1 MGATV
6 LIKRTKWSG
15 CHDAHLGAA
24 DQGSLQDLVL
34 TNRSRNKA
42 KKLPSETHQWIESLL
57 LNPTQ
62 RRRGTCGVVWVRSM
76 TAGLYR
82 RSSSNCLPNNL
93 WADEDCCQRPDD
105 QPHSYST
112 CTGAEIILK
121 SRWPHPSHQRSQWLA
136 SDPLIQFLNQVESF
150 HHVFEP

>member
-24 DQGSLQDLVL
+24 DQGPLQDLVL

-42 KKLPSETHQWIESLL
+42 KKLPSGTHQWIESLL

-62 RRRGTCGVVWVRSM
+62 RGRGTWGVVWVHTK

-112 CTGAEIILK
+112 CTGAEIILN
-121 SRWPHPSHQRSQWLA
+121 SHWPYPSHNRSQWLA
-136 SDPLIQFLNQVESF
+136 PDPLIQFFNQVESS
-150 HHVFEP
+150 HHVIEP

>member
-24 DQGSLQDLVL
+24 DQGLLQDLVL

-62 RRRGTCGVVWVRSM
+62 RGRGTSGVVWVHTM

-121 SRWPHPSHQRSQWLA
+121 SRWPHSSHQRSQWLA
-136 SDPLIQFLNQVESF
+136 PDPLIQFLNQVESF
-150 HHVFEP
+150 HHVIEP

>member
-15 CHDAHLGAA
+15 RHDAHRGAA

-62 RRRGTCGVVWVRSM
+62 RGRGTCGVVWVHTM

-105 QPHSYST
+105 QPHSIST
-112 CTGAEIILK
+112 GLGDEIILNNH
-121 SRWPHPSHQRSQWLA
+121 WPYPSHNRSQWLA

-150 HHVFEP
+150 HHVIEP

>member
-6 LIKRTKWSG
+6 LIKRTKRSG

-24 DQGSLQDLVL
+24 GQGPLQDLVL

-62 RRRGTCGVVWVRSM
+62 RGRGTWGVVWVHTM

-82 RSSSNCLPNNL
+82 RSSSNCLPSNL

-121 SRWPHPSHQRSQWLA
+121 SRWPHPSNQRSQWLA

-150 HHVFEP
+150 HHVIEP

>member
-24 DQGSLQDLVL
+24 DQGLLQDLVL

-42 KKLPSETHQWIESLL
+42 KKLPSGTHQWIESLL

-62 RRRGTCGVVWVRSM
+62 RGRGTWGVVWVHTM
-76 TAGLYR
+76 TAGFYR

-93 WADEDCCQRPDD
+93 WADEDCCQQWDD

-112 CTGAEIILK
+112 GLGAEIILK
-121 SRWPHPSHQRSQWLA
+121 SRWPYPSHNRSQWLA
-136 SDPLIQFLNQVESF
+136 PDPLIQFFNQVESS
-150 HHVFEP
+150 HHVIEP

>member
-6 LIKRTKWSG
+6 LINRNKRVG
-15 CHDAHLGAA
+15 RHDARRGVA
-24 DQGSLQDLVL
+24 DQGPLQDLVL

-62 RRRGTCGVVWVRSM
+62 RGRSTSGVVWVHTM

-93 WADEDCCQRPDD
+93 WADEDYCQRRDD
-105 QPHSYST
+105 QPHSNST
-112 CTGAEIILK
+112 GIGDEMIHNN
-121 SRWPHPSHQRSQWLA
+121 RWPHPSHNRSQWLA
-136 SDPLIQFLNQVESF
+136 PDPFIQFLNQLESS
-150 HHVFEP
+150 HHVIEP